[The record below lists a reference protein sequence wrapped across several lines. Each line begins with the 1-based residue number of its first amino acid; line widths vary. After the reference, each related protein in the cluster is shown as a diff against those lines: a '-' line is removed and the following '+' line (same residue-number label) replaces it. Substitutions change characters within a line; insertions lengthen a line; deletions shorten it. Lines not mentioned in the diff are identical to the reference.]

1 MIRKTDG
8 IYSKGPHNT
17 PGAKR
22 VATSDAYYNFTL
34 QVRGEIVTDNK
45 RTWLNIYSFIGTSYK
60 EVGWIDQAATEKQK
74 EPYTYVDKPV
84 SYDAVISKAND
95 NIHKGDWNPVNGF
108 GTEYDIN
115 GYISDTVHVNM
126 ERTMKSNDIETH
138 FVNISKNGEELGWI
152 NPEHLTTFLTE
163 NSKVKQ
169 VENVI
174 QKYLKLNGQETKIN
188 SDKFVEFAESQL
200 LDDIDEDLSKRDDYD
215 VITAYLSEYL
225 HKQTST
231 STEIEPPEG
240 EQTESSVDLDE
251 DLIEEPIID
260 DENLITAETSE
271 IKSPQV
277 VQKNTQEVF
286 EEEK

>member
-1 MIRKTDG
+1 
-8 IYSKGPHNT
+8 
-17 PGAKR
+17 
-22 VATSDAYYNFTL
+22 
-34 QVRGEIVTDNK
+34 
-45 RTWLNIYSFIGTSYK
+45 
-60 EVGWIDQAATEKQK
+60 
-74 EPYTYVDKPV
+74 
-84 SYDAVISKAND
+84 
-95 NIHKGDWNPVNGF
+95 
-108 GTEYDIN
+108 
-115 GYISDTVHVNM
+115 
-126 ERTMKSNDIETH
+126 MKSNDIETH